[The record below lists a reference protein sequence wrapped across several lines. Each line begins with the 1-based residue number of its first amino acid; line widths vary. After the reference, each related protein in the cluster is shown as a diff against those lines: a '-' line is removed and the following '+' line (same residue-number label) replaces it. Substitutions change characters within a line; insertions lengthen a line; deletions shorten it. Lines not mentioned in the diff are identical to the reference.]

1 MRIPLS
7 APDIGEPDIQAVVD
21 VLRTPRLSLGPRMEA
36 FEAAVAG
43 YIGAP
48 YAVALSSGTAG
59 LHLGLAALGVGEGH
73 EVIIPSFTFVAV
85 AHAVLYR
92 RAKPVFADID
102 PRTLNLAPESVAR
115 AITPRTRAIIVVH
128 TFGCPADLD
137 PIMKI
142 AAKHGVP
149 VIEDACE
156 ALGAEYRS
164 RKAGGIGDFGVF
176 GFYPNKP
183 ITTGEGGMLVTRDR
197 QLAETVRALRNQGRL
212 PGDGWLDHTRL
223 GYNYRLSEINCALGL
238 SQMQRLESILARR
251 ASRAAA
257 YHEQLRAF
265 PELTLPVFETASGG
279 VCWFVFVVRLAGR
292 FTRRDRD
299 GIVDYMAARGIA
311 CGSYFAPVH
320 RQPLYSA
327 YAGAGS
333 DLTVTDQVAP
343 RTLALPFFNRLTDS
357 EIAEVCVTLREA
369 LDSATAAART
379 EDGPQNSA
387 AEAPRKR
394 SL

>member
-1 MRIPLS
+1 MKIPLS
-7 APDIGEPDIQAVVD
+7 APDIDEADIQAVVD
-21 VLRTPRLSLGPRMEA
+21 VLRTPRLSLGPQMEA

-43 YIGAP
+43 YTGAP
-48 YAVALSSGTAG
+48 CAVALSSGTAG
-59 LHLGLAALGVGEGH
+59 LHLGLAALGISEGD

-102 PRTLNLAPESVAR
+102 PRTLNLTPESVAR
-115 AITPRTRAIIVVH
+115 AVTPGTRAIIVVH
-128 TFGCPADLD
+128 TFGCPVDMD
-137 PIMKI
+137 PILQI
-142 AAKHGVP
+142 AASHGVS

-156 ALGAEYRS
+156 ALGAEYRG

-197 QLAETVRALRNQGRL
+197 QLAESVRALRNQGRRTV
-212 PGDGWLDHTRL
+212 DGWLDHTLL

-238 SQMQRLESILARR
+238 SQMSRIESMLARR
-251 ASRAAA
+251 ANRAAL
-257 YHEQLRAF
+257 YREHLRTF
-265 PELTLPVFETASGG
+265 PELTLPVFETASGR
-279 VCWFVFVVRLAGR
+279 VCWFVFVVRLAAR
-292 FTRRDRD
+292 FSRQDRD
-299 GIVDYMAARGIA
+299 GIVAYMAARGIA

-320 RQPLYSA
+320 RQPLYAA

-333 DLTVTDQVAP
+333 DLAVTDAVAP

-369 LDSATAAART
+369 LDGVGES
-379 EDGPQNSA
+379 
-387 AEAPRKR
+387 R
-394 SL
+394 S